1 MGELHLNK
9 DVALLFKTKM
19 MIKYL
24 KRKKKK
30 VMILPSKSI

>member
-1 MGELHLNK
+1 MGELCLNK
-9 DVALLFKTKM
+9 DAAFFFLRP